1 MAKLSIMKFRD
12 EDIERGKEAN
22 RRNSHNQ
29 MMDAS
34 SVRGGASKNKKAY
47 SRKEKFKKNWA

>member
-12 EDIERGKEAN
+12 EDIEQGRKAN
-22 RRNSHNQ
+22 RSTAHNQ
-29 MMDAS
+29 MMGAS